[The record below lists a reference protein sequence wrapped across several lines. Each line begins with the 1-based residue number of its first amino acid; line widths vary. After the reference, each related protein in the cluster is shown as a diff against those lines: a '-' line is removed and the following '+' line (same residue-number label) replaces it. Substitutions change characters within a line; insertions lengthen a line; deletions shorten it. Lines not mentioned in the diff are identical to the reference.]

1 MRPLEAHCH
10 AGLGKFNL
18 ARGVAGLARE
28 EFCRAIDLYDS
39 MKMTLWSAPLRASLE
54 KIAVQ

>member
-1 MRPLEAHCH
+1 
-10 AGLGKFNL
+10 LGKFNL